1 MPDAMNDRRAFA
13 GIKVLD
19 LTRVLAGP
27 FCAYQLGLMGAEVI
41 KIERPGRG
49 ETLRYRPESDSSY
62 GKRGMALGFMT
73 QSSNKRFITLD
84 LDKPEAREVFL
95 KLAAESDV
103 VVQNLRNGSAEKRGI
118 GYEQVK
124 AVNPNVIFC
133 SITAYGDTGPK
144 RSDPAYDAVIQAW
157 SGFMSVTGTAETG
170 PLKAGPPVVDYATGI
185 SAAYAVAAAL
195 FQRNRTGEGQYIDLA
210 MLDVTLI
217 SLMASVA
224 TVFLNTGT
232 TPKPA
237 GNNASSRAPASTT
250 FNTAE
255 GLLAIAVNEE
265 HQYQAMMK
273 VIGLASLNDDA
284 RYKEPAARRE
294 NVPTLRAAIQQ
305 ALMTRRAAEWE
316 AALNPAG
323 VPAGRVRTIPE
334 CMTSRRPNRARF
346 STPSQHTNPGSGESS
361 RFRSRRFVSPTT
373 ARARTRR
380 RARSAPIP
388 TPFLESSATMQARS
402 SACVWE
408 VQSESPV
415 GTSRGNI
422 LDFAPLGIFNLESA
436 LP

>member
-1 MPDAMNDRRAFA
+1 MNDRRAFA

-49 ETLRYRPESDSSY
+49 ESLRHRPESDPSY

-84 LDKPEAREVFL
+84 LDKPEAREIFL
-95 KLAAESDV
+95 KLAAQCDV

-124 AVNPNVIFC
+124 AVNPKVIFC

-224 TVFLNTGT
+224 TAFLNTGNP
-232 TPKPA
+232 PKPA

-294 NVPTLRAAIQQ
+294 NVPTLRAAVQQ
-305 ALMTRRAAEWE
+305 ALMTRTAAEWE
-316 AALNPAG
+316 SVLNPAG

-334 CMTSRRPNRARF
+334 CMTEPQTESRALFHTFAAHESGLGRELKVPLAPFRFAHDGPRAD
-346 STPSQHTNPGSGESS
+346 TPPRELGADTDAVLRELGYDAGAIE
-361 RFRSRRFVSPTT
+361 RLR
-373 ARARTRR
+373 
-380 RARSAPIP
+380 
-388 TPFLESSATMQARS
+388 
-402 SACVWE
+402 
-408 VQSESPV
+408 V
-415 GTSRGNI
+415 GGAI
-422 LDFAPLGIFNLESA
+422 
-436 LP
+436 